1 MYEAFL
7 DAALY
12 AVHYIIKQ
20 SLPGLNLLNL
30 GGDGGERF
38 LVGGVYVRRAQDWLI
53 ANKHLS
59 TEMAGSNVNFN
70 KIVTKLASLDVRA
83 LALLRFRIP
92 KLVVPLACVVNYYG
106 IVFEAQSPIA
116 YT

>member
-1 MYEAFL
+1 M
-7 DAALY
+7 
-12 AVHYIIKQ
+12 
-20 SLPGLNLLNL
+20 NLLNL

-38 LVGGVYVRRAQDWLI
+38 LVGGVYVRRAQDWLV

-59 TEMAGSNVNFN
+59 DEIPMAGSNVNIN
-70 KIVTKLASLDVRA
+70 KVVAKLAPLDVRA

-106 IVFEAQSPIA
+106 IVFEVQSPIA
-116 YT
+116 LT

>member
-1 MYEAFL
+1 M
-7 DAALY
+7 
-12 AVHYIIKQ
+12 
-20 SLPGLNLLNL
+20 NLLNL

-38 LVGGVYVRRAQDWLI
+38 LVGGVYVRRAQDWLV

-59 TEMAGSNVNFN
+59 DEIPMAGSNVNIN
-70 KIVTKLASLDVRA
+70 KVVAKLASLDVRA

-106 IVFEAQSPIA
+106 IVFEVQSPIA
-116 YT
+116 LT